1 MVKTM
6 LTIKQAV
13 ILAGGRGIRLAP
25 ITDNLP
31 KPMVDINGKPF
42 IQRIIEKLKDQ
53 GVSEVV
59 ILTGYMGD
67 LIEEYFVKNT
77 ISELSIVC
85 VRGPNNWD
93 TGQRIIEA
101 KGFLDETFL
110 LLYGDN
116 YIDLRV
122 DALLD
127 SHYKSSKLFTMSVV
141 KKSPGNLVVDE
152 NGQVTRYLITRGE
165 EKADLV
171 EVGFNIINREELCN
185 NILKNELSLPKAY
198 ESIVRSNM
206 VNTFN
211 IPTFYLSIS
220 DLDRLAI
227 TREELKAKKI
237 IFLDRDG
244 VINVKAQKGHYVSKA
259 SDFNCIEVNLL
270 ALEKLSKQGFEFIII
285 TNQAGIARGMLKQ
298 NDLDKIH
305 NNMICEFKSR
315 GINLLSI
322 YVCPHHWDENCECRK
337 PKAGMFF
344 EAARDFKLQLSEILY
359 IGDDERDEEAAI
371 LAGCRFILISQSG
384 ETKTPQ
390 GNMQFHNLDL
400 ALPCILELYDF
411 PSK

>member
-1 MVKTM
+1 MVITM
-6 LTIKQAV
+6 LKIKQAV

-42 IQRIIEKLKDQ
+42 IQLIIEKLKDQ

-59 ILTGYMGD
+59 ILTGYLGD

-85 VRGPNNWD
+85 VRGPNDWD

-101 KGFLDETFL
+101 KEFLDETFL

-116 YIDLRV
+116 YIDLRI
-122 DALLD
+122 DAILD

-141 KKSPGNLVVDE
+141 KKSPGNLVVDK
-152 NGQVTRYLITRGE
+152 NGQATKYLIKRGE

-171 EVGFNIINREELCN
+171 EVGFNIIDREELCN
-185 NILKNELSLPKAY
+185 NIIKNELSLPKAY

-227 TREELKAKKI
+227 TREQLKAKKI

-244 VINVKAQKGHYVSKA
+244 VINVKAQKGHYVSKS
-259 SDFNCIEVNLL
+259 SDFKRIEVNWI
-270 ALEKLSKQGFEFIII
+270 ALEKLSKHGFEFIII

-298 NDLDKIH
+298 SDLEEIH
-305 NNMICEFKSR
+305 KNMICEFESR

-344 EAARDFKLQLSEILY
+344 EAARDFKLQLSELLY
-359 IGDDERDEEAAI
+359 IGDDERDEEAAT
-371 LAGCRFILISQSG
+371 LAGCRFILISQSNK
-384 ETKTPQ
+384 TKTPE
-390 GNMQFHNLDL
+390 GNMQFENLDL
-400 ALPCILELYDF
+400 ALPCILQLYDF
-411 PSK
+411 PNK

>member
-1 MVKTM
+1 M

-59 ILTGYMGD
+59 ILTGYLGD

-77 ISELSIVC
+77 ISGMSILC
-85 VRGPNNWD
+85 VRGPNDWD

-101 KGFLDETFL
+101 KENLDETFL

-141 KKSPGNLVVDE
+141 KKSPGNLVVDK
-152 NGQVTRYLITRGE
+152 NGQATKYLIKRGE

-185 NILKNELSLPKAY
+185 NIIKNELSLPKAY
-198 ESIVRSNM
+198 ECIVRSNM

-227 TREELKAKKI
+227 TREQLRAKKI

-244 VINVKAQKGHYVSKA
+244 VINVKAQKGHYVSKS
-259 SDFNCIEVNLL
+259 SDFNIIEINWLV
-270 ALEKLSKQGFEFIII
+270 LEKLSKQGFEFIII

-298 NDLDKIH
+298 NDLDEIH
-305 NNMICEFKSR
+305 KNMIYEFKSR

-359 IGDDERDEEAAI
+359 IGDDERDEEAAT

-384 ETKTPQ
+384 ETNTPK
-390 GNMQFHNLDL
+390 GNMQFRNLDL
-400 ALPCILELYDF
+400 ALPCILEFYDF